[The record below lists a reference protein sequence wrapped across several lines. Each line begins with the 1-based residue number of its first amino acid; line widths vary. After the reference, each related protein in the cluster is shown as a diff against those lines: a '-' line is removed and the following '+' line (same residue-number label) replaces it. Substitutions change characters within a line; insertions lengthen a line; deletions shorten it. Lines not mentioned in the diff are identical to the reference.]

1 MGRKKIEF
9 TKEQDECITQMVNDG
24 YSLNGILSFVN
35 NKFQTNFSRSGI
47 DRRIKTL
54 GIDRNKIVKDNMVLL
69 SKSDIIK
76 FTINKWFYNTSHN
89 YKERIISTQYTLD
102 AYAKRMGGVT
112 KPTLLKYIRKYK
124 LPTKITPD
132 MKEFFDITD
141 LDLRMYKN
149 GTIDAI
155 IKQLKSKT
163 DVVIERNAVIKV
175 GNTDVTVELYFPE
188 HSAVLVFCMQ
198 DDYYTK
204 QLGESEIPIPCMFEW
219 VKAIRDNSN
228 YKVLCY
234 RLEYNHFHKRITQY
248 NIKYICDSI
257 IKDLGLQLK
266 EL

>member
-9 TKEQDECITQMVNDG
+9 TKEQDARITQLLNDG
-24 YSLNGILSFVN
+24 YSLNGILSIVN
-35 NKFQTNFSRSGI
+35 SEFNSNFSRSGI

-54 GIDRNKIVKDNMVLL
+54 GIDRNTIVKDKMTLL

-76 FTINKWFYNTSHN
+76 FTINKWYYNASNT
-89 YKERIISTQYTLD
+89 YKERRLGENYTLD
-102 AYAKRMGGVT
+102 KYAKRMGVS

-141 LDLRMYKN
+141 LDLRMYKEE
-149 GTIDAI
+149 TVDAI

-163 DVVIERNAVIKV
+163 DIVIERNAVIKF
-175 GNTDVTVELYFPE
+175 GNTNVMVELYFPE
-188 HSAVLVFCMQ
+188 YSAVLLFGGQ
-198 DDYYTK
+198 DDHYTK
-204 QLGESEIPIPCMFEW
+204 KLGESEIPIPYMAEW
-219 VKAIRDNSN
+219 FRAIRDNSN

-234 RLEYNHFHKRITQY
+234 RLEYSYFYKRITQY
-248 NIKYICDSI
+248 NIKYVCDSI
-257 IKDLGLQLK
+257 INDLGLQMK

>member
-24 YSLNGILSFVN
+24 YSLNDILLCVN
-35 NKFQTNFSRSGI
+35 NKFNTKFSRSGI

-54 GIDRNKIVKDNMVLL
+54 GIDRTKIVNDNMTLL
-69 SKSDIIK
+69 SRSDIIK
-76 FTINKWFYNTSHN
+76 YTINKGYYNASNT
-89 YKERIISTQYTLD
+89 YKVYRLRENYTLD
-102 AYAKRMGGVT
+102 RYAKRLGVS

-149 GTIDAI
+149 GTVDAI
-155 IKQLKSKT
+155 IKQLQSKT
-163 DVVIERNAVIKV
+163 DVIIERNAVIKF
-175 GNTDVTVELYFPE
+175 GNTNVTVELYFPE
-188 HSAVLVFCMQ
+188 YSAVLVPGIQ

-204 QLGESEIPIPCMFEW
+204 KLGESEIPIPCMFGW
-219 VKAIRDNSN
+219 YNAIRDNSN
-228 YKVLCY
+228 YKILCY
-234 RLEYNHFHKRITQY
+234 RLEYNHFQKRTTQY
-248 NIKYICDSI
+248 NIKYVCDSI

-266 EL
+266 ELD

>member
-54 GIDRNKIVKDNMVLL
+54 GIDRNKIVKDNMMLL

-102 AYAKRMGGVT
+102 AYAKRMKVS

-141 LDLRMYKN
+141 LDLRMYKK
-149 GTIDAI
+149 GTVDAI

-163 DVVIERNAVIKV
+163 DVVIEPNAIIKV
-175 GNTDVTVELYFPE
+175 GNTNVTVELYFPE
-188 HSAVLVFCMQ
+188 YSAVLLFGCQ

-204 QLGESEIPIPCMFEW
+204 QLGESEIPISCMSEW
-219 VKAIRDNSN
+219 FRAIKDNSN

-248 NIKYICDSI
+248 NIKYVCDSI

-266 EL
+266 ELD